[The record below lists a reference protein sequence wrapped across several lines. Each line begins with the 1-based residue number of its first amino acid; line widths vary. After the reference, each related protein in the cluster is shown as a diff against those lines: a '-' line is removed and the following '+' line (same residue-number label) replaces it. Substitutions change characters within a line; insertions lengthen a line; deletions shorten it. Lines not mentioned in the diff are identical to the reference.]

1 MDLWNR
7 HEHVHI
13 HTAHTHKDLAT
24 SHHEGLR
31 EGGASSGGQRE
42 GSILGKRNLGFQ
54 KGSCHGLAPEMTSW
68 LLMTVATS
76 SIPRIPL

>member
-1 MDLWNR
+1 MDPWSG

-31 EGGASSGGQRE
+31 EGGACSGDQRE
-42 GSILGKRNLGFQ
+42 SPILGRSLGVQ
-54 KGSCHGLAPEMTSW
+54 KGRCHGLAPELTS
-68 LLMTVATS
+68 
-76 SIPRIPL
+76 